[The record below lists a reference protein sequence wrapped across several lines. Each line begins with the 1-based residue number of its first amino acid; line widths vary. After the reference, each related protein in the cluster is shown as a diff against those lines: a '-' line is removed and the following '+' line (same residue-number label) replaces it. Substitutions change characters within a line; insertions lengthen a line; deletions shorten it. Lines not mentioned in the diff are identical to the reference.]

1 MNAQISSGRFAP
13 VTFSCA
19 FVNLEFD
26 RFVDAYF
33 AHVRRNFP
41 TASIDAAEDSLA
53 AALEDFEPL
62 VSPMNRELLVS
73 TSSGWTAIFGNSVGI
88 SDCFTVSA
96 VCARKF
102 SVDAFAV
109 VNAPDR
115 LDSIRGGAAHV
126 YRSMQFQYFSAKTE
140 EPRRTIVS
148 SNDGGKWTFINQGLP
163 FEFERIEQ
171 YSSRRVRDR
180 FGPQDVEAA
189 CNHFGVSLA
198 SDAPFGSRLAMLT
211 RNRPLP
217 NSRAMGYD
225 EAQRVLGILLS

>member
-1 MNAQISSGRFAP
+1 LNAQIFGGRFAP

-33 AHVRRNFP
+33 AHVRRNFS
-41 TASIDAAEDSLA
+41 TACIDAVEQSLA
-53 AALEDFEPL
+53 AALEDFQPL

-102 SVDAFAV
+102 SVDTFAV

-115 LDSIRGGAAHV
+115 LDRIRGGATHV
-126 YRSMQFQYFSAKTE
+126 YRSMQFQYFSAQAE
-140 EPRRTIVS
+140 EPIRTIAS
-148 SNDGGKWTFINQGLP
+148 SNDGGRWTFISQGLP

-171 YSSRRVRDR
+171 FSSKKVRDR

-189 CNHFGVSLA
+189 CNYFGVGLA
-198 SDAPFGSRLAMLT
+198 SDARFGSRIAKLT

-217 NSRAMGYD
+217 NARVMGYD
-225 EAQRVLGILLS
+225 EARDVLGIVLS